1 MKNVVFIFARS
12 GSKGLKNKNI
22 KLFAGK
28 PLLYWTINQA
38 KKIQNI
44 DSIILSTD
52 SKKIAKIGK
61 KFGAN
66 IFFIRP
72 KKLASDSSPE
82 RLSWKH
88 ATNFIQ
94 NKFKT
99 KLEKIIVLPVTSPC
113 RKIKDINKCIKLY
126 EKKKFDST
134 MVISRTSLHPSF
146 NLVNKKKNNA
156 INLINSKKSMSRRQ
170 EFNNTFK
177 LTTVAIVT
185 NSSTILKKNHI
196 FDGSVGGV
204 DIPNSRA
211 LAIDTIDDFLYC
223 EYLFKKNKYDKL

>member
-72 KKLASDSSPE
+72 KKLAADSSPE

-99 KLEKIIVLPVTSPC
+99 KI
-113 RKIKDINKCIKLY
+113 
-126 EKKKFDST
+126 
-134 MVISRTSLHPSF
+134 
-146 NLVNKKKNNA
+146 
-156 INLINSKKSMSRRQ
+156 
-170 EFNNTFK
+170 
-177 LTTVAIVT
+177 
-185 NSSTILKKNHI
+185 
-196 FDGSVGGV
+196 
-204 DIPNSRA
+204 
-211 LAIDTIDDFLYC
+211 
-223 EYLFKKNKYDKL
+223 